1 MNLRARLSTLIAL
14 RLVVSTLLLGAAV
27 LMELRGA
34 GSYPV
39 NPYFF
44 LIGVTYA
51 LSIVYVAT
59 LRQAERHTWWMDVQ
73 LALDATLVAAF
84 ILVTGGSTSYFS
96 ALSFLPII
104 AASRIRFRRGA
115 LQTAAFTSL
124 CYLGLTWMQFNPA
137 ASGALGALIGV
148 STASAGVAGL
158 TLAINLF
165 GFFAVAWLAGSL
177 AEGWRTAGA
186 SLERASSAM
195 ADLREFNDLVIN
207 NLLSGVATADEHA
220 RVVSFNRAASAITG
234 LDVSEAVGQPLVEL
248 FQLSA
253 EARADLAKLEPMKTM
268 RAEVA
273 YCRPSGERIEMG
285 VTATTLA
292 FPDGRLGYLVAFQDV
307 TEVRRLE
314 RQARM
319 QQRLAAVGEMAAGIA
334 HEIRNPL
341 ASMSG
346 SIQVLRQDLEL
357 NDEQAQLMDI
367 VLRESDRLNETIRS
381 FLTYARPQRFALT
394 RLDLTVVVRDVATLL
409 RHSPE
414 IGAEHRIE
422 VDTPA
427 APVWCEADDTQVR
440 QVLWNLASNGV
451 RAMPAGGR
459 LRLSARTEGD
469 GSATLQVED
478 EGRGMRPDEL
488 DTLFQPF
495 VSSFAKGTGLGLAI
509 VHRIVQEY
517 GGTIEVSS
525 EPGRGTVF
533 CVRLPQRAT
542 KPLSLDE
549 ETLGVAV

>member
-34 GSYPV
+34 GTYPV

-44 LIGVTYA
+44 LIGVTCA

-59 LRQAERHTWWMDVQ
+59 LKHAERHPWWMDVQ
-73 LALDATLVAAF
+73 LALDATLVTAF
-84 ILVTGGSTSYFS
+84 ILVTGGTTSYFS

-115 LQTAAFTSL
+115 LQIAALTSFF
-124 CYLGLTWMQFNPA
+124 YLGLAWMQFNPA
-137 ASGALGALIGV
+137 ASGALGTLIGV
-148 STASAGVAGL
+148 STASASVAGL

-186 SLERASSAM
+186 NLERASSAM
-195 ADLREFNDLVIN
+195 ADLREFNELVIN
-207 NLLSGVATADEHA
+207 NLLSGVATADERAHI
-220 RVVSFNRAASAITG
+220 VSFNRAASAITG
-234 LDVSEAVGQPLVEL
+234 LEAPEAVGQPLAEL
-248 FQLSA
+248 FQLSS
-253 EARADLAKLEPMKTM
+253 EARTDLANLAPMKTM

-285 VTATTLA
+285 LTATTLA
-292 FPDGRLGYLVAFQDV
+292 FPDGRIGYLVAFQDV

-346 SIQVLRQDLEL
+346 SIQVLRQDLAL
-357 NDEQAQLMDI
+357 NEEQAQLMDI
-367 VLRESDRLNETIRS
+367 VVRESDRLNETIRS

-394 RLDLTVVVRDVATLL
+394 RLDLTVLLRDVATLL
-409 RHSPE
+409 RHSAE
-414 IGAEHRIE
+414 IGADHRIE
-422 VDTPA
+422 VETPDG
-427 APVWCEADDTQVR
+427 PVWCEADDTQLR
-440 QVLWNLASNGV
+440 QVVWNLASNGV
-451 RAMPAGGR
+451 RAMQAGGR
-459 LRLSARTEGD
+459 LQLSARTEED
-469 GSATLQVED
+469 GSVSLRVQD
-478 EGRGMRPDEL
+478 EGRGMHPDEL

-525 EPGRGTVF
+525 TPGHGTTF
-533 CVRLPQRAT
+533 CVRLPQHAT
-542 KPLSLDE
+542 SHLSLDD
-549 ETLGVAV
+549 TLGVAV